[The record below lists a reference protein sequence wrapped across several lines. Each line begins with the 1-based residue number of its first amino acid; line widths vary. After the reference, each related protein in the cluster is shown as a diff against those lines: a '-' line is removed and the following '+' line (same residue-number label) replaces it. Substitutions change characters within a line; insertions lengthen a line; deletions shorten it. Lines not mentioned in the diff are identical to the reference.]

1 MANLLV
7 IKMQDTFFN
16 CVMKSLSTIHESQ
29 RPIIADIAKKLSD
42 KVCDNGIIYILGCG
56 HSHIFAE
63 DVFYRA
69 GGIAC
74 VRPIFIEP
82 LMLHEGAARSS
93 YLEKQEGYITEQL
106 SAYNITDKDALIVIS
121 TSGINPAP
129 VEAIN
134 WAKSC
139 GALTIGIT
147 SYQYCD
153 TQSSRHSSG
162 KNVRDVACITIDNNV
177 PIGDAILNHGDCTSF
192 TPISSINGIYI
203 IQSLF
208 SELIKE
214 IADAGINP
222 PVFKSGNISGSSEHN
237 ESLVKLYKD
246 KVPELTAN
254 N

>member
-1 MANLLV
+1 MM
-7 IKMQDTFFN
+7 MQEIFFD
-16 CVMKSLSTIHESQ
+16 CVTTSLKTIHESQ
-29 RPIIADIAKKLSD
+29 RQTMLDVAQKLSEIVRND
-42 KVCDNGIIYILGCG
+42 GIVYVFGCG

-69 GGIAC
+69 GGLAC

-106 SAYNITDKDALIVIS
+106 SAYNISDRDAFIVIS

-129 VEAIN
+129 VEAIS
-134 WAKSC
+134 WAKSH
-139 GALTIGIT
+139 GALAVGIT

-162 KNVRDVACITIDNNV
+162 QNLRDVADISIDNNV
-177 PIGDAILNHGDCTSF
+177 PIGDAVLNYGNCTPF

-208 SELIKE
+208 SELVKSLSE
-214 IADAGINP
+214 ADYLP
-222 PVFKSGNISGSSEHN
+222 PIFKSGNISGSSEHN
-237 ESLVKLYKD
+237 VALLELYKD
-246 KVPELTAN
+246 KVPELTLN
-254 N
+254 NNK

>member
-7 IKMQDTFFN
+7 INMQDTFFD
-16 CVMKSLSTIHESQ
+16 CVMKSLSRIHKSQ
-29 RPIIADIAKKLSD
+29 RQTITDVAKKLSD
-42 KVCDNGIIYILGCG
+42 KVCDNGIIYIFGCG

-82 LMLHEGAARSS
+82 LMLHDGAARSS

-134 WAKSC
+134 WAKSH
-139 GALTIGIT
+139 GAFTVGIT

-162 KNVRDVACITIDNNV
+162 CNLRDVACISIDNNV
-177 PIGDAILNHGDCTSF
+177 PIGDAILTYGDCTPF
-192 TPISSINGIYI
+192 TPISSINGIYL
-203 IQSLF
+203 IQALF
-208 SELIKE
+208 SDLIKS
-214 IADAGINP
+214 ISDAGSNP
-222 PVFKSGNISGSSEHN
+222 PVFKSGNIAGSSEHN
-237 ESLVKLYKD
+237 EVLLARYKD
-246 KVPELTAN
+246 QVPELTVN
-254 N
+254 Y